1 MAYAMIVEDFVQKF
15 EQNATYIRVSID
27 TFYPL
32 KIEDYM
38 ISKFSRLWIV

>member
-15 EQNATYIRVSID
+15 EQNATYIRVSIN
-27 TFYPL
+27 TFYSL

-38 ISKFSRLWIV
+38 ISKFVRLRIV

>member
-15 EQNATYIRVSID
+15 EQNATYIRVSIN
-27 TFYPL
+27 TFYSL

-38 ISKFSRLWIV
+38 ISKFSRL

>member
-1 MAYAMIVEDFVQKF
+1 MAYAMIVEDFVQKS

-27 TFYPL
+27 TFYSL